1 MRFTVGPSLERLESR
16 VSEKLV
22 CTHGDAPLISGSS
35 VLIVD
40 RSAESRE
47 VLRIALARHGVRVL
61 ECTRATDGLAMA
73 RLYHSEVM
81 VLDLDS
87 TDASDR
93 VAEEFAVIAEDSGA
107 ALLVLGNELR
117 ARGISSGEFIAKP
130 YQYKP
135 LILRIE
141 ESLRQRRR
149 QAAA

>member
-1 MRFTVGPSLERLESR
+1 MLLIDRL
-16 VSEKLV
+16 
-22 CTHGDAPLISGSS
+22 
-35 VLIVD
+35 
-40 RSAESRE
+40 AESRE
-47 VLRIALARHGVRVL
+47 VLRIALARHGVQVL
-61 ECTRATDGLAMA
+61 ECKRATDGLAMA
-73 RLYHSEVM
+73 RLHRPEVM

-87 TDASDR
+87 TVASDR

-141 ESLRQRRR
+141 ESLRQRHRR
-149 QAAA
+149 AA